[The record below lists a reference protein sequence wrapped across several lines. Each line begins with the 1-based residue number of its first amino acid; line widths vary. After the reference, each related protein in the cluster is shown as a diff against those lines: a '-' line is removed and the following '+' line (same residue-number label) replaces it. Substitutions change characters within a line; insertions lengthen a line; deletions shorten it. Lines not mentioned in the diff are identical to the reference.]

1 MPHRP
6 TIAYGG
12 DRAYYLPM
20 LDTVTVPHLSQFV
33 SMANYY
39 ATLYHEVVHSTG
51 HMSRLARP
59 GVTDG
64 ARFASHAYSQ
74 EELTAELGAAFLCG
88 VSGIAPQT
96 LDNAAAY
103 IAHWIERLH
112 NDKTLLVHAA
122 SHAQRAVDFILTGS
136 VSKDIESETT
146 S

>member
-1 MPHRP
+1 MV
-6 TIAYGG
+6 TI
-12 DRAYYLPM
+12 PQS
-20 LDTVTVPHLSQFV
+20 SQFV
-33 SMANYY
+33 SMAHYF

-51 HMSRLARP
+51 HPSRLARP

-74 EELTAELGAAFLCG
+74 EELTAEFGAAFLCG

-96 LDNAAAY
+96 IDNAAAY

-122 SHAQRAVDFILTGS
+122 SQAQRAVDFILNVS
-136 VSKDIESETT
+136 ASKDTESETT